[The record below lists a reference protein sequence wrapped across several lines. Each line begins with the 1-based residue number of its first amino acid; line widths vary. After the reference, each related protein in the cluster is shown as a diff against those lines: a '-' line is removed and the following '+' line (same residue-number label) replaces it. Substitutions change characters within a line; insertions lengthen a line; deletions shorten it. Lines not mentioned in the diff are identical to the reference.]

1 RHFLAVVELDALAQE
16 ESPGRRIRIL
26 PSLGHERRLR
36 EVRSAEIDELIEEM
50 PLELHADHAVVAIRI
65 EATGIRRQRDLPLRL
80 GLALRDETRSP
91 EQKNGEDAKTRRGV
105 APPIVCHR
113 HTSS

>member
-65 EATGIRRQRDLPLRL
+65 EAAGIRRERDLPLRL
-80 GLALRDETRSP
+80 GLALRDQARGREH
-91 EQKNGEDAKTRRGV
+91 EDGEGANSRRGS
-105 APPIVCHR
+105 APPIVR
-113 HTSS
+113 